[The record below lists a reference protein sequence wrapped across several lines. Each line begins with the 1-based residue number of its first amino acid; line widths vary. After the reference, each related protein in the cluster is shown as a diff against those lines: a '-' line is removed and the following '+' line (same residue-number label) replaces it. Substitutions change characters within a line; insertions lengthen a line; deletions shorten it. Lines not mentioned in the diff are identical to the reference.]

1 MLEPKVEENRP
12 DSDFNLR
19 RRRRNVNRRRQELDC
34 GTESNFEGLEE
45 GTEYTVLVRKRATGE
60 AEASQ
65 AVSTKAATM
74 IKVSGKVDGGE
85 LSVTVVITD
94 PETGRVLAE
103 VTTDENGSW
112 TAYLDQKKL

>member
-1 MLEPKVEENRP
+1 M
-12 DSDFNLR
+12 
-19 RRRRNVNRRRQELDC
+19 
-34 GTESNFEGLEE
+34 
-45 GTEYTVLVRKRATGE
+45 RKFATGE

-65 AVSTKAATM
+65 AVPTKAATM

-112 TAYLDQKKL
+112 TAILIKKTMT

>member
-1 MLEPKVEENRP
+1 M
-12 DSDFNLR
+12 
-19 RRRRNVNRRRQELDC
+19 
-34 GTESNFEGLEE
+34 
-45 GTEYTVLVRKRATGE
+45 RKRATGE

-94 PETGRVLAE
+94 PETGRVLA
-103 VTTDENGSW
+103 
-112 TAYLDQKKL
+112 K